1 MGRVEMVD
9 NFPRTAIKGGKIVT
23 ATAAPPIEDGVLV
36 LEGAR
41 IAAIG
46 RQADFPELGEP
57 DRVIDARGATVMPGL
72 IDTHVHIFHEAQ
84 LLKLSESAAALWGA
98 NYVQSALRAGL
109 TTIRDL
115 GAQTPAVFGL
125 RRAIRD
131 GFTVGPRVL
140 ACGAAISMT
149 GGHGWANLSHEADGP
164 DGVRRLARQQLKA
177 GADVVKLM
185 ASGGAGTPGEL
196 PTSVQLGLDEL
207 RAGVEEAHKAGKPA
221 AAHALATQSII
232 NSIEA
237 GVDSVEHGVF
247 LDERCLELLIKHDIG
262 LCPTIS
268 VYPRIVERGKA
279 GGEGGFVIEKS
290 IGLIEP
296 HFDSLRRAV
305 AAGVKIVYGTDSA
318 TLYNPLGDGE
328 AEMALMVKAGMSPLA
343 VIASATRIAARL
355 CGIGDEVGTLEPGK
369 RADVIIVRGDASR
382 DIGAL
387 RQVVTVFRDGVEVYC
402 RRDDA
407 APSGMVARP
416 ILGRG

>member
-1 MGRVEMVD
+1 MAAHQEWM
-9 NFPRTAIKGGKIVT
+9 AIAGGLIVT
-23 ATAAPPIEDGVLV
+23 GTSAPPIGDGVLII
-36 LEGAR
+36 EGKK
-41 IAAIG
+41 IAAVG
-46 RQADFPELGEP
+46 RRADFPDLGQDE
-57 DRVIDARGATVMPGL
+57 RVIDARGLTVMPGL
-72 IDTHVHIFHEAQ
+72 IDTHIHIFHEAQ
-84 LLKLSESAAALWGA
+84 LLKLQEGAAALWGA

-131 GFTVGPRVL
+131 GYTVGPRIL
-140 ACGAAISMT
+140 ACGTAICMT
-149 GGHGWANLSHEADGP
+149 GGHGWANLSAEADGP
-164 DGVRRLARQQLKA
+164 DGVRKLARRQLKA

-196 PTSVQLGLDEL
+196 PTSVQLGLEEL

-221 AAHALATQSII
+221 AAHALATQSIV

-247 LDERCLELLIKHDIG
+247 LDERCIELMLKRDVA

-279 GGEGGFVIEKS
+279 GGEGAFVIEKS

-296 HFDSLRRAV
+296 HFESLKRAV

-343 VIASATRIAARL
+343 VIVSATRVAAEI
-355 CGIGDEVGTLEPGK
+355 CGIDAEVGTLEPGK
-369 RADVIIVRGDASR
+369 LADITMVRGDATR
-382 DIGAL
+382 DVSAL
-387 RQVVTVFRDGVEVYC
+387 REVEAVFRDGVELH
-402 RRDDA
+402 RKTDGHA
-407 APSGMVARP
+407 SAGLVARP
-416 ILGRG
+416 VLGRA

>member
-1 MGRVEMVD
+1 MTRDHKG
-9 NFPRTAIKGGKIVT
+9 RTAIIGALIVT
-23 ATAAPPIEDGVLV
+23 GTSAPLIDDGVLL

-41 IAAIG
+41 IAAVG
-46 RQADFPELGEP
+46 RRADFPHFGEG
-57 DRVIDARGATVMPGL
+57 DHVIEAHGQTVLPGF

-131 GFTVGPRVL
+131 GYAAGPRVL
-140 ACGAAISMT
+140 ACGSGICMT
-149 GGHGWANLSHEADGP
+149 GGHGWANLSSEADGP

-177 GADVVKLM
+177 GADVIKLM

-196 PTSVQLGLDEL
+196 PTSVQLSLEEL

-232 NSIEA
+232 NAIEA

-247 LDERCLELLIKHDIG
+247 LDDRCIELMLKRDVA

-290 IGLIEP
+290 VGLIEP
-296 HFDSLRRAV
+296 HFASLKRAV
-305 AAGVKIVYGTDSA
+305 SAGVKIVYGTDSA

-328 AEMALMVKAGMSPLA
+328 AEMSLMVKAGMSPLA
-343 VIASATRIAARL
+343 VIASATRLAAQL
-355 CGIGDEVGTLEPGK
+355 CGIGNEVGTLEAGK
-369 RADVIIVRGDASR
+369 LADVLIVRGDASR
-382 DIGAL
+382 DIDAL
-387 RQVVTVFRDGVEVYC
+387 RHVEMVLRNGVEVH
-402 RRDDA
+402 RHGEGRA
-407 APSGMVARP
+407 SPGLVARP
-416 ILGRG
+416 ILERA